1 MSEGGSE
8 RTIKRIAVL
17 KTQGVEVVSKV
28 VSECMIDL
36 IVEEVSV

>member
-1 MSEGGSE
+1 MNE